1 MIDAIFDGFRIYTVL
16 LSVSISVLLFRFCTR
31 TTRYKGFS
39 MIGAIVPLEW
49 VLFYALR
56 ALDALEPIAL
66 NAMSILITAETLTF
80 MLVFI
85 LFVGATMDE

>member
-1 MIDAIFDGFRIYTVL
+1 MIDAIFNLLRGGIVL
-16 LSVSISVLLFRFCTR
+16 LSISISVLLFRFCKR

-49 VLFYALR
+49 VLFYVLR

-66 NAMSILITAETLTF
+66 NAMSILITAQTLTF